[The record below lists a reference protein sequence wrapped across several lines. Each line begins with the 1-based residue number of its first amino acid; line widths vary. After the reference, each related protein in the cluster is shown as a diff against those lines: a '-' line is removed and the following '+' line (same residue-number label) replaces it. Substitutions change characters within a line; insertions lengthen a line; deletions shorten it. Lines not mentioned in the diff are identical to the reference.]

1 MSFVDSVTSDG
12 KVGTLA
18 LDPAEAT
25 RLIVDALRDQVGET
39 LKRRGLVVGMSGG
52 VDSSLCAALAVRA
65 LGPKRVFGLFMPEH
79 DSDPTSLA
87 LATSLAR
94 QLEIESVVEDIAP
107 TLEACGCYRRRDE
120 AIRRLVPDFGDKYA
134 AYAVE
139 KTKRS
144 GATDA
149 QVAAKTREMTELN
162 QMLKKPLVNIALTF
176 VEPLP
181 VGILFTLITAVAL
194 SRKRRVQGAAM
205 A

>member
-1 MSFVDSVTSDG
+1 MRKIVLTFGLIAGAILSVMMLIQFQFQIGFDEGAIIGYTTMVLAFLMVFFGVRSYRDNVAGGSVTFG
-12 KVGTLA
+12 RAFAVGLLITIVA
-18 LDPAEAT
+18 SVCYEAT
-25 RLIVDALRDQVGET
+25 WQFVY
-39 LKRRGLVVGMSGG
+39 
-52 VDSSLCAALAVRA
+52 
-65 LGPKRVFGLFMPEH
+65 H
-79 DSDPTSLA
+79 
-87 LATSLAR
+87 
-94 QLEIESVVEDIAP
+94 
-107 TLEACGCYRRRDE
+107 
-120 AIRRLVPDFGDKYA
+120 RLVPDFGDKYA

-181 VGILFTLITAVAL
+181 VGVLFTLITAVAL
-194 SRKRRVQGAAM
+194 SRKRRLQGAAM

>member
-1 MSFVDSVTSDG
+1 MRKIVLTFGLIAGAILSVMMLIQFQFQIGFDEGAIIGYTTMVLAFLMVFFGVRSYRDNVAGGSVTFG
-12 KVGTLA
+12 RAFAVGLLITIVA
-18 LDPAEAT
+18 SVCYVAT
-25 RLIVDALRDQVGET
+25 WQFV
-39 LKRRGLVVGMSGG
+39 
-52 VDSSLCAALAVRA
+52 
-65 LGPKRVFGLFMPEH
+65 
-79 DSDPTSLA
+79 
-87 LATSLAR
+87 
-94 QLEIESVVEDIAP
+94 
-107 TLEACGCYRRRDE
+107 YY
-120 AIRRLVPDFGDKYA
+120 RLVPDFGDKYA

-181 VGILFTLITAVAL
+181 VGVLFTLITAVAL